1 MIFSLVLKIGIS
13 YRVFTSWRVLVSFK
27 GLCWRLYF
35 CMRKYLRKR
44 DQTPNRFS
52 HLNLI
57 PTGVSPPPPV
67 LNLPFLCTFTAGGGH
82 IFSLGDSSLVKTK
95 SCNKKLVNS
104 YPVSLNGTEFLSLL
118 WSVTFKLG
126 MKQGLIQGSKTKRL
140 YHGYLTFYIS
150 FMPHKILSQKGV
162 KHPNKS
168 VKFSSQF

>member
-1 MIFSLVLKIGIS
+1 MSSIPNWAYWSPVWAQLGTKPKVRMKTVQQQG
-13 YRVFTSWRVLVSFK
+13 
-27 GLCWRLYF
+27 G
-35 CMRKYLRKR
+35 KR

-57 PTGVSPPPPV
+57 PTGAFTPTTS
-67 LNLPFLCTFTAGGGH
+67 LEFALPLHLHCCCWSYFF
-82 IFSLGDSSLVKTK
+82 IRWFKSVETK

-104 YPVSLNGTEFLSLL
+104 YPVSLNGTEFHSLL

-126 MKQGLIQGSKTKRL
+126 MKQGLIQGFKTKRL